1 MSASVEPPSAPPA
14 SMADVPA
21 AKRGPSMI
29 RLPGGRSEP
38 VSIFMARIALPL
50 ILILLI
56 VTFSVLKPTTF
67 PTVNNLRTVLN
78 LQSVLGILS
87 LGLMLTL
94 IVGELDLSIAANLGF
109 GLILTTGLSSQQGLP
124 LAVAIL
130 LAVAACT
137 TVGLVNGLLVTRV
150 GINSLIATLAMS
162 TILTGIIG
170 AYTGGNVFYEGI
182 PPELIQMGQGRL
194 WEIPFPV
201 IFALVLAIAVW
212 YLLDSTPIGRY
223 LYAIGGNPDAARLSG
238 VPVQRLTVAAFAGAG
253 LLAGIGGVVQASIL
267 GSGNPTVGPPLLL
280 PAFAA
285 CYLGATAIKPGVFNV
300 WGMIIAVITVQV
312 GVTGLAQLGA
322 EFWVEP
328 IFTGL
333 ALLIAVAAARVL
345 RGEKL

>member
-1 MSASVEPPSAPPA
+1 MDTPSAGSAPSAGAPPG
-14 SMADVPA
+14 PA
-21 AKRGPSMI
+21 QPGTI

-38 VSIFMARIALPL
+38 LPIFLARIALPV
-50 ILILLI
+50 ILLLML
-56 VTFSVLKPTTF
+56 VTFSVLNPATF
-67 PTVNNLRTVLN
+67 PTLANLRTVLN
-78 LQSVLGILS
+78 LQSVLGILA
-87 LGLMLTL
+87 LGLMLPL

-109 GLILTTGLSSQQGLP
+109 GLILTTGLASQQGLP
-124 LAVAIL
+124 LAVAIVI
-130 LAVAACT
+130 AIAACT
-137 TVGLVNGLLVTRV
+137 TVGLINGLLVTRI
-150 GINSLIATLAMS
+150 GINSLITTLGMS
-162 TILTGIIG
+162 TILTGLIG
-170 AYTGGNVFYEGI
+170 AYTGGNVFYENI
-182 PPELIQMGQGRL
+182 PPELIQLGQGRL

-201 IFALVLAIAVW
+201 IYTLVLAIGMW

-253 LLAGIGGVVQASIL
+253 LLAGIGGVVQAAIL

-285 CYLGATAIKPGVFNV
+285 VYLGATAIKPGVFNV

-333 ALLIAVAAARVL
+333 ALLIAVAAARFL